1 MNKLKNKMILV
12 VEDEPA
18 LLEAVKLKL
27 IKAGIEVLTA
37 ITGEEALA
45 VLGQKKPNL
54 VWMDVL
60 LPTMNG
66 LEVLR
71 KIRENPET
79 KDLSVVIVSVS
90 ASPEKIK
97 QAFSLNVLDYIVKSE
112 FTIDSIIKKILD
124 LVNQLP

>member
-71 KIRENPET
+71 RIRANPKT
-79 KDLSVVIVSVS
+79 KDLAVVIVSVS

>member
-1 MNKLKNKMILV
+1 VNKLKNKMILV

>member
-1 MNKLKNKMILV
+1 MNNKTILV

-27 IKAGIEVLTA
+27 TRLGFEVMA
-37 ITGEEALA
+37 AATGEQAFTL
-45 VLGQKKPNL
+45 LSQKRPNL
-54 VWMDVL
+54 IWLDVL

-79 KDLSVVIVSVS
+79 KDIPVTIVSVS
-90 ASPEKIK
+90 ASPEKIR
-97 QAFSLNVLDYIVKSE
+97 QAFALNVLDYIVKSE
-112 FTIDSIIKKILD
+112 FTIDDIIKKIQGLLD
-124 LVNQLP
+124 QLQ